1 MRRSLLVVWLTIVV
15 SCAPSR
21 PTMNQSYYQSHQMLL
36 THMSNCTNLHG
47 YNPDKTD
54 GLGAHEVGQAERAW
68 RSCMYFGVEAYIIP
82 GTGVP
87 KLYRRLIEKDR
98 ILTDQV
104 ERGEISRRERKA
116 GIMEILELIQRK
128 EEQQLAVQEQRL
140 QALRDVV
147 ERRRRLAELRKVHAR
162 VLATRDSI
170 ASGL

>member
-1 MRRSLLVVWLTIVV
+1 MWRSLLVVWLAIVV

-21 PTMNQSYYQSHQMLL
+21 PTMDQSYNQAHQMLL

-47 YNPDKTD
+47 YDPDKTD
-54 GLGAHEVGQAERAW
+54 GLGAHEVGPAERAW
-68 RSCMYFGVEAYIIP
+68 RSCVYFGVEAYIIP

-87 KLYRRLIEKDR
+87 KLFRRLIEKDR

-104 ERGEISRRERKA
+104 ERGEISRRKRKA
-116 GIMEILELIQRK
+116 KIMEILELIQRK
-128 EEQQLAVQEQRL
+128 AKQQLAAQEQRL
-140 QALRDVV
+140 QAVRDVV
-147 ERRRRLAELRKVHAR
+147 ERRRRLAELYKIHAR